1 MKNQREKTL
10 RIVLVG
16 VFAAVLAVLAQI
28 SIPMPTGVPVTMQ
41 TFAVALCGY
50 ALGWKRG
57 LLATAV
63 YVALGLIGLPVFAGF
78 SAGVGAVA
86 GVTGGYIWGF
96 IVMAG
101 ICGFGMQMKHRWGAL
116 LFGGL
121 GLVACHLLGVIQFA
135 VISGMRPL
143 EAFLVASAPYLI
155 KDVISVVVAYG
166 VAEALRFGLKKSGM
180 HLVA

>member
-1 MKNQREKTL
+1 MKNYREKTVQ
-10 RIVLVG
+10 IVLVG

-28 SIPMPTGVPVTMQ
+28 SIPLPTGVPVTMQ

-50 ALGWKRG
+50 TLGWKRG

-78 SAGVGAVA
+78 SAGIGAVA

-96 IVMAG
+96 VVMAG
-101 ICGFGMQMKHRWGAL
+101 ICGLGARARHRWGAL

-121 GLVACHLLGVIQFA
+121 GLVACHLLGVAQYA
-135 VISGMRPL
+135 VITDTGL
-143 EAFLVASAPYLI
+143 VQTFLLASAPYLI
-155 KDVISVVVAYG
+155 KDVISVAVAYG
-166 VAEALRFGLKKSGM
+166 AAEALRFGLKKSGL
-180 HLVA
+180 HLAA